1 VGKRGEREMNERIK
15 ELALQAGFDDFPND
29 ENGIWITDGYWNI
42 EIERFYEMAFEAG
55 RMYGIQQSPAEP
67 VRQAEVKMN
76 EKEIREEFDREYKK
90 HIKDIDETNFVKFKK
105 PTYYIATHS
114 DEDLQAAVLAMQT
127 EYKKLHKVNQQIIS
141 ALQNILSMADC
152 SGDKAIFSEALSA
165 LKKAT
170 E

>member
-1 VGKRGEREMNERIK
+1 MNERIK
-15 ELALQAGFDDFPND
+15 ELAKKHYVRDEHTEFGWRECDKYEFDP
-29 ENGIWITDGYWNI
+29 E

-76 EKEIREEFDREYKK
+76 EQEIREEFDREYKK